1 MFTVGNVDRY
11 IDRCIGRRSGRQ
23 SIDTRSILDRHL
35 VDCRSRVD
43 RVSIECRSPVDR
55 YVDRYSGRYSG
66 TVNMI
71 HSSKKV
77 QKDKTA
83 IISEKRKNYF
93 ETVTD
98 VG

>member
-1 MFTVGNVDRY
+1 MFTVGN
-11 IDRCIGRRSGRQ
+11 
-23 SIDTRSILDRHL
+23 
-35 VDCRSRVD
+35 
-43 RVSIECRSPVDR
+43 VDR

-77 QKDKTA
+77 QKYKTA